1 MNDAVAGLVWLLV
14 NGLLAVAVWRM
25 GGRWFPGD
33 GARQRV
39 IHALIIG
46 WAIVAGAGMA
56 LGSVGG
62 LTPAALLA
70 SVAAVAAGLLGWC
83 RLAEARD
90 RRGVHGES
98 GWSRILVG
106 WDSVPTGS
114 GQRPNLLCMCW
125 TAAWGVLA
133 ALLGAR
139 LVLDGLTAFPRD
151 WDSLAY
157 HLPLMDHWLRE
168 RTLYVPD
175 CAFWYVP
182 ANNGLIGLWCVA
194 PFSGDF
200 LFALNNVPTTVL
212 LVVAAVELA
221 KQLRL
226 SPAACHLTGMAVAA
240 TQPTVRQI
248 VSAENDV
255 AAAALFLTALV
266 YSLRYLRRR
275 QWADA
280 ALGATAAG
288 LLAGVKYY
296 ALGYAAVAGAGLLL
310 VLLARQRWTDAGKAA
325 VWGAAGMA
333 IWGGYWYARNFWL
346 TGTPL
351 FPKGFGDS
359 ADVWSELRPDSHTS
373 TLLQSGRTEVWPMLA
388 EAVANAGGPIHGAA
402 FLLLPAMLVWLGLS
416 ASLPSRRTRLAALRR
431 WWLVGVLALAAL
443 VLVATPNIVETAP
456 GALDMLRSKYHPLR
470 LGLCFFSLAVVGL
483 AVMVDDLAGGVA
495 RWRSRAVGDGGPARQ
510 EASRPWLAAVRRVA
524 WRTWRGGVFAGTA
537 VAVVYQWYVH
547 LQPLVSV
554 EVLLLAVNLFLAVV
568 LVALA
573 ASPPLGYRRSATV
586 VVLVG
591 LSLAAT
597 WGCQALG
604 QRWHRDY
611 VAHYDGFFRTGVYAQ
626 VAALDPDRERIAV
639 CDYRYYPFLGSRRQ
653 FDVCRPL
660 WLPDHAALLDYLDD
674 QRVTI
679 VVARPRDP
687 QAKRWYARFHGWISD
702 HPDHFETIHEN
713 SEYILVRVK
722 AGGHSFSDR

>member
-1 MNDAVAGLVWLLV
+1 MNDAVAGLVWLSV
-14 NGLLAVAVWRM
+14 NGLLAVAAWRV
-25 GGRWFPGD
+25 GGRCFPGD
-33 GARQRV
+33 GVRQRV
-39 IHALIIG
+39 IHALIVA
-46 WAIVAGAGMA
+46 WAIVAGAGIV

-70 SVAAVAAGLLGWC
+70 SVAAVSGGVLGWC
-83 RLAEARD
+83 LLTEARD
-90 RRGVHGES
+90 RHGVHRES

-114 GQRPNLLCMCW
+114 GRRRNRLCVCW

-157 HLPLMDHWLRE
+157 HLPLMNHWLRD

-200 LFALNNVPTTVL
+200 LFALNNVPATVL
-212 LVVAAVELA
+212 LVLAAVELA
-221 KQLRL
+221 AQLRL
-226 SPAACHLTGMAVAA
+226 SPAVCHLTGMAVAA

-275 QWADA
+275 RWADA
-280 ALGATAAG
+280 ALGATAVG

-310 VLLARQRWTDAGKAA
+310 VLLARRRWTDAGKAA
-325 VWGAAGMA
+325 GWGVAGVA
-333 IWGGYWYARNFWL
+333 VWGGYWYARNFWV
-346 TGTPL
+346 TGAPL

-388 EAVANAGGPIHGAA
+388 EAVTSAGGPIYAAA
-402 FLLLPAMLVWLGLS
+402 FILLPAILVWLGLS
-416 ASLPSRRTRLAALRR
+416 ASMPGRRARSAALRR
-431 WWLVGVLALAAL
+431 WWLIGVLALAAV
-443 VLVATPNIVETAP
+443 VLIRTPNIVETAP

-483 AVMVDDLAGGVA
+483 AVMLDDLAGGVA
-495 RWRSRAVGDGGPARQ
+495 AWRWRAVQYGAPSA
-510 EASRPWLAAVRRVA
+510 LRRVA
-524 WRTWRGGVFAGTA
+524 WRVWRGAVFTVFA
-537 VAVVYQWYVH
+537 VAVIYQWYVH

-554 EVLLLAVNLFLAVV
+554 EMLLLTVNLFLAVV

-573 ASPPLGYRRSATV
+573 ASPPLGYRRSAAV

-597 WGCQALG
+597 WGCHSLG

-626 VAALDPDRERIAV
+626 AAALDPDRERIAV
-639 CDYRYYPFLGSRRQ
+639 CDYRYYAFLGSRRQ

-660 WLPDHAALLDYLDD
+660 WLPDQAALLDYLDD
-674 QRVTI
+674 RQGTI

-687 QAKRWYARFHGWISD
+687 QAKRWYAKFHGWISD
-702 HPDHFETIHEN
+702 HPDHFETIHED
-713 SEYILVRVK
+713 SEYILVRTL
-722 AGGHSFSDR
+722 DRLRPNLNP